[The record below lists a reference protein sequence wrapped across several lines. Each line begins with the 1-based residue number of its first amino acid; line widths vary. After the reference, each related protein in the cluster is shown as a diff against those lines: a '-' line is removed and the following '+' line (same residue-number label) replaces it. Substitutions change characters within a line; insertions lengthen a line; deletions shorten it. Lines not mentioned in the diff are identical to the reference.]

1 MRIQLNLATRP
12 FVELGPLYMRLR
24 ILIILLAVI
33 AVPLWIL
40 MASEK
45 RKASEAQAQLTAV
58 EQKIQAIESQRQAF
72 QAQMR
77 QPKNAAVLSQSQFL
91 NQMFASKA
99 FSWTAVMM
107 DLENVLPSG
116 VQVMN
121 IDPVITRDGKVT
133 IRLRV
138 SGAHDRG
145 VDLVRNLEHSHRF
158 LAPRLARETAE
169 SNQNG
174 RPVEQVS
181 AVSNVNFDLLA
192 EYNPLPETVEKP
204 ARAGQKSGGPAGS
217 KRRPKAAPSTAG
229 KAATGAAAGK
239 ASRKPRAAKVG
250 AP

>member
-12 FVELGPLYMRLR
+12 FVELGPLYLRLR
-24 ILIILLAVI
+24 VLIILLAVI

-40 MASEK
+40 LATEK
-45 RKASEAQAQLTAV
+45 RKASEAQGRLNAV
-58 EQKIQAIESQRQAF
+58 EQRIQAIEYQKQAF

-77 QPKNAAVLSQSQFL
+77 EPKNAAVLSQSQFL
-91 NQMFASKA
+91 NQMFARKA

-121 IDPVITRDGKVT
+121 IDPVVSRDGKVT

-145 VDLVRNLEHSHRF
+145 VDLIRNLEHSHRF

-181 AVSNVNFDLLA
+181 ATSNVNFDLLA
-192 EYNPLPETVEKP
+192 EYNPLPETTEKP
-204 ARAGQKSGGPAGS
+204 AAVGHKGGGPAGT
-217 KRRPKAAPSTAG
+217 KRPKAGAG
-229 KAATGAAAGK
+229 AAGK
-239 ASRKPRAAKVG
+239 ASRKPRPGKVG

>member
-12 FVELGPLYMRLR
+12 FVELGPLYLRLR

-33 AVPLWIL
+33 AVRLWIL
-40 MASEK
+40 LATEK
-45 RKASEAQAQLTAV
+45 RKPSEAQARLNAV
-58 EQKIQAIESQRQAF
+58 EQRIQAIESQKQAF

-77 QPKNAAVLSQSQFL
+77 EPKNAAVLTQSQFL
-91 NQMFASKA
+91 NQQVFARKA

-121 IDPVITRDGKVT
+121 IDPVVSRDGKVT

-138 SGAHDRG
+138 SGAHERG
-145 VDLVRNLEHSHRF
+145 VDLVGNLEHSHRV

-181 AVSNVNFDLLA
+181 ATSNVNFDLLA
-192 EYNPLPETVEKP
+192 EYNPLPETAEKP
-204 ARAGQKSGGPAGS
+204 AATASPKSA
-217 KRRPKAAPSTAG
+217 PKPT
-229 KAATGAAAGK
+229 
-239 ASRKPRAAKVG
+239 RKLRAAKKV
-250 AP
+250 AAR

>member
-12 FVELGPLYMRLR
+12 FVELGPLYLRLR

-33 AVPLWIL
+33 AVPLWL
-40 MASEK
+40 LLATEK
-45 RKASEAQAQLTAV
+45 RKASEAQARLTAV
-58 EQKIQAIESQRQAF
+58 EQKIQAIDAQKQAF

-77 QPKNAAVLSQSQFL
+77 EPKNATVLSQSQFL
-91 NQMFASKA
+91 NQMFARKA

-121 IDPVITRDGKVT
+121 IDPVVSRDGKVT

-181 AVSNVNFDLLA
+181 ATSNVNFDLLA
-192 EYNPLPETVEKP
+192 EYNPLPDTTGKP
-204 ARAGQKSGGPAGS
+204 AAPEHKAGAPAGT
-217 KRRPKAAPSTAG
+217 KRSHVAAGKTAPSG
-229 KAATGAAAGK
+229 AGK
-239 ASRKPRAAKVG
+239 ASRKPRPGKVG

>member
-40 MASEK
+40 LATEK

-77 QPKNAAVLSQSQFL
+77 EPKNAAVLSQSQFL

-138 SGAHDRG
+138 SGPHDRG

-204 ARAGQKSGGPAGS
+204 AGAGQKNGSPAGS
-217 KRRPKAAPSTAG
+217 KRRSKAAPGTAG
-229 KAATGAAAGK
+229 KAPQPLGK
-239 ASRKPRAAKVG
+239 LSKPRAAKVG

>member
-12 FVELGPLYMRLR
+12 FVELGPLYLRLR

-40 MASEK
+40 LATEK
-45 RKASEAQAQLTAV
+45 RKASEAQARLGAV
-58 EQKIQAIESQRQAF
+58 EQRIQAIDSQKQAF

-77 QPKNAAVLSQSQFL
+77 EPKNAAVLSQSQFL
-91 NQMFASKA
+91 NQMFARKA

-121 IDPVITRDGKVT
+121 IDPVVSRDGKVT

-181 AVSNVNFDLLA
+181 ATSNVNFDLLA
-192 EYNPLPETVEKP
+192 EYNPLPDTTEKP
-204 ARAGQKSGGPAGS
+204 AATVHKVGGPAGT
-217 KRRPKAAPSTAG
+217 KRPKAGPSAAG
-229 KAATGAAAGK
+229 KAGTSGAGR
-239 ASRKPRAAKVG
+239 ASRKPRPGKVG

>member
-12 FVELGPLYMRLR
+12 FVELGPLYLRLR
-24 ILIILLAVI
+24 ILIILLAVV
-33 AVPLWIL
+33 AVPLWL
-40 MASEK
+40 LLATEK
-45 RKASEAQAQLTAV
+45 RKASEAHARLAAV
-58 EQKIQAIESQRQAF
+58 EQKIQAIDAQKQAF

-77 QPKNAAVLSQSQFL
+77 EPKNAAVLSQSQFL
-91 NQMFASKA
+91 NQEVFARKA

-121 IDPVITRDGKVT
+121 IDPVPSRDGKVT

-181 AVSNVNFDLLA
+181 ATSNVNFDLLA
-192 EYNPLPETVEKP
+192 EYNPLPETAEKP
-204 ARAGQKSGGPAGS
+204 AATASPKSA
-217 KRRPKAAPSTAG
+217 PKPT
-229 KAATGAAAGK
+229 
-239 ASRKPRAAKVG
+239 RKLRAAKKV
-250 AP
+250 AAR

>member
-12 FVELGPLYMRLR
+12 FVELGPLYLRLR
-24 ILIILLAVI
+24 ILIILLAVV
-33 AVPLWIL
+33 AVPLWL
-40 MASEK
+40 FLATEK
-45 RKASEAQAQLTAV
+45 RKASEAHARLAAV
-58 EQKIQAIESQRQAF
+58 EQKIQAIDAQKQAF

-77 QPKNAAVLSQSQFL
+77 EPKNASVLSQSQFL
-91 NQMFASKA
+91 NQMFARKA

-121 IDPVITRDGKVT
+121 IDPVVSRDGKVT

-174 RPVEQVS
+174 RQVEQVS
-181 AVSNVNFDLLA
+181 ATSNVNFDLLA
-192 EYNPLPETVEKP
+192 EYNPLPDTTEKP
-204 ARAGQKSGGPAGS
+204 AAPEHKGGGPAGT
-217 KRRPKAAPSTAG
+217 KRSHTAAG
-229 KAATGAAAGK
+229 KAAPGAAGR
-239 ASRKPRAAKVG
+239 ASRKPRPGKVG

>member
-1 MRIQLNLATRP
+1 MRVQLNLASRP
-12 FVELGPLYMRLR
+12 FVELGPLYLRLR
-24 ILIILLAVI
+24 ILIVLLAVI
-33 AVPLWIL
+33 AAPLWIL
-40 MASEK
+40 VATEK
-45 RKASEAQAQLTAV
+45 HKASEAQARLSAV
-58 EQKIQAIESQRQAF
+58 DQKIQAIEDQRQAF

-77 QPKNAAVLSQSQFL
+77 EPKNAAVLSQSQFL

-121 IDPVITRDGKVT
+121 IDPVVSRNGKVT

-138 SGAHDRG
+138 SGAHDRA

-169 SNQNG
+169 TNQNG
-174 RPVEQVS
+174 RPAVEQVN
-181 AVSNVNFDLLA
+181 AASNVNFDLLA
-192 EYNPLPETVEKP
+192 EYNPLPETADKP
-204 ARAGQKSGGPAGS
+204 AAAKRTSGGPAVS
-217 KRRPKAAPSTAG
+217 KRSKSAPGTGTKSTKTAP
-229 KAATGAAAGK
+229 GAARHRQR
-239 ASRKPRAAKVG
+239 SAKVG